1 MFSFLN
7 FERLTQKKKR
17 RRRRLTNSLPPPP
30 KKMSL
35 FRARTKARSH
45 RSRRAISVARASRS
59 GASTFSSRSRA
70 VAPRKKRSRVPSI
83 VHLSRARFSPIR
95 FKMSFFFLV
104 VAKSTN
110 GRASPFRLCKFR
122 KDDVALEPFR
132 VHATSRAT
140 SPALAATQKC
150 GFLSKRCA
158 PLVCAPSLRV
168 SSLVAFFFR

>member
-1 MFSFLN
+1 MSLAAR
-7 FERLTQKKKR
+7 ERKR
-17 RRRRLTNSLPPPP
+17 VFIGRAARYRARARRDPARRLFPLA
-30 KKMSL
+30 
-35 FRARTKARSH
+35 RA
-45 RSRRAISVARASRS
+45 RSRRAKNDRAYPRLSIFPARVFR
-59 GASTFSSRSRA
+59 
-70 VAPRKKRSRVPSI
+70 
-83 VHLSRARFSPIR
+83 RFDSKCR
-95 FKMSFFFLV
+95 FFFLV

-140 SPALAATQKC
+140 SPALAPTQKC